1 MPLCIFVWIFVFS
14 HPLIYSQIGCL
25 GTRIHSL
32 TVSLPVHL
40 FPSVILVNI
49 YTNQRSTSLHKLT
62 NKPVTKI
69 ISISRSG
76 LFTLATCRWNLSR
89 RSCRVPEVLSFSD
102 AGTLDLKPVQSMDMS
117 VRLWVVISDRAW
129 SKNNWRRSMFSV
141 LSNCGGAI
149 ATLLVSV
156 NLPVF

>member
-1 MPLCIFVWIFVFS
+1 MLLCIFVWIFVFF

-32 TVSLPVHL
+32 SVSPPVHL
-40 FPSVILVNI
+40 FPRVILVNI

-69 ISISRSG
+69 ISSSG

-89 RSCRVPEVLSFSD
+89 RSCGVPEVLRLSD
-102 AGTLDLKPVQSMDMS
+102 AGTLDLNPAQSMDMS
-117 VRLWVVISDRAW
+117 VRLWVVISDKAW
-129 SKNNWRRSMFSV
+129 SKNNWRRSIFSV
-141 LSNCGGAI
+141 LSNCGGAV

-156 NLPVF
+156 NLHVF